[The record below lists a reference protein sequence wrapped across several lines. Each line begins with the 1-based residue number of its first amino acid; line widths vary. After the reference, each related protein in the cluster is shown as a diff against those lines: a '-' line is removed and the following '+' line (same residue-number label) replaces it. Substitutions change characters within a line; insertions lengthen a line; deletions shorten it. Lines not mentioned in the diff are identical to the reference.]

1 MNKQDI
7 LNYLRNTPENT
18 NVNIVGNMLD
28 ELVEESGGGGVE
40 ESDYIQNKITL
51 ESGDF
56 EWADKGGVYELT
68 DIGRGKIINW
78 LSTIDS
84 TSTENMIRVSSRY
97 YNDFTLNNLFNLSGR
112 VHYTNGEK
120 LHFERNHIDC
130 PENDFCFGMSFE
142 INRNERYS
150 TVFYIYINTQTED
163 GHPELIN
170 GEIHKN
176 DDHPEWEVE
185 KIELYIPYTSF
196 YQAYYFSK

>member
-40 ESDYIQNKITL
+40 ESDYIQDKIAL

-56 EWADKGGVYELT
+56 EWNSQDEVYELT

-84 TSTENMIRVSSRY
+84 TSIENMIRYTSRY

-120 LHFERNHIDC
+120 LNFERNYIDA
-130 PENDFCFGMSFE
+130 PEDDLHFGMSFE
-142 INRNERYS
+142 INGNDGYFP
-150 TVFYIYINTQTED
+150 VFYIYINTETED
-163 GHPELIN
+163 GRPGLQHAAIY
-170 GEIHKN
+170 KN
-176 DDHPEWEVE
+176 NDHPEWEVE
-185 KIELYIPYTSF
+185 KVELYIPYTSF
-196 YQAYYFSK
+196 YQDYYFSK